1 MNEASCRYFG
11 GTKEELTGTSFIP
24 LISDEDQAAVLER
37 LSVLNAEQPVSG
49 GEHRAIK
56 PDGTTAW
63 QEWLDHAIFD
73 DSGNITEVQSIGR
86 DITERKQVEEERE
99 ELDRQLDR
107 AQKVQAIGLLAGTMP
122 SDFGNIVCG
131 IVGYTALIMDG
142 MPEGFHVSLAIH
154 QPDTNQL
161 AMYSQ
166 KTFRGSKPFQPL
178 MLPLDGHPVGLS
190 FTRRKSLMLGRL
202 DATAFPTGP
211 GQVYMKGLRS
221 LYCLPL
227 ESGKRVWGTMNVG
240 GRDVQMFD
248 EDDRALFDQ
257 VAKQVTLAVE
267 NALAFQ
273 EIADL
278 RNKLTEEKLYLE
290 NEIRAD
296 HNFDKIIGE
305 SRVLKEVL
313 RQVETVAPTDS
324 TVLIQGE
331 TGTGK
336 ELIARAIHDLSTRQK
351 GTFVKLNCSAIPAG
365 LLESELFG
373 HERGAFTGAIA
384 RKVGRFELADHGT
397 LFLDE
402 VGDIPPELQPKLLR
416 VLQEQ
421 EFERLGGI
429 QTIRTNVRL
438 VAATNRD
445 LTEMVSSG
453 AFRQDLYYRLNVFP
467 VRVPPLRGRTE
478 DIPPLLWH
486 FTRRIARR
494 MHRTIDTIPTDTM
507 DRLVHYQWPGNIR
520 ELENLV
526 ERSVILSQGSRL
538 QLPIGELETNL
549 DVAGTSM
556 ESVERNHIVRVLD
569 ESNWVV
575 GGPNGAAT
583 RLGMKRT
590 TLQSRMEKLGISK
603 RR

>member
-1 MNEASCRYFG
+1 M
-11 GTKEELTGTSFIP
+11 
-24 LISDEDQAAVLER
+24 ISDEDQAAVLER

-202 DATAFPTGP
+202 DATAFQTGP

-278 RNKLTEEKLYLE
+278 RNKLTEENIYLE

-296 HNFDKIIGE
+296 HNFDKI
-305 SRVLKEVL
+305 
-313 RQVETVAPTDS
+313 
-324 TVLIQGE
+324 
-331 TGTGK
+331 
-336 ELIARAIHDLSTRQK
+336 
-351 GTFVKLNCSAIPAG
+351 
-365 LLESELFG
+365 
-373 HERGAFTGAIA
+373 
-384 RKVGRFELADHGT
+384 
-397 LFLDE
+397 
-402 VGDIPPELQPKLLR
+402 
-416 VLQEQ
+416 
-421 EFERLGGI
+421 
-429 QTIRTNVRL
+429 
-438 VAATNRD
+438 NR
-445 LTEMVSSG
+445 
-453 AFRQDLYYRLNVFP
+453 
-467 VRVPPLRGRTE
+467 
-478 DIPPLLWH
+478 
-486 FTRRIARR
+486 
-494 MHRTIDTIPTDTM
+494 
-507 DRLVHYQWPGNIR
+507 
-520 ELENLV
+520 
-526 ERSVILSQGSRL
+526 
-538 QLPIGELETNL
+538 
-549 DVAGTSM
+549 
-556 ESVERNHIVRVLD
+556 
-569 ESNWVV
+569 
-575 GGPNGAAT
+575 
-583 RLGMKRT
+583 
-590 TLQSRMEKLGISK
+590 
-603 RR
+603 